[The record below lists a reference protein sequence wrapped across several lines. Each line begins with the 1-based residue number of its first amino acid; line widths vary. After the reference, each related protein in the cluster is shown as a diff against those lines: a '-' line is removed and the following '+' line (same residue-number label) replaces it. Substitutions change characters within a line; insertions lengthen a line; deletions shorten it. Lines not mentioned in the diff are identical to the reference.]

1 MITSLLLAL
10 LAATDVAAPQPLPEW
25 MTGSWTTAGA
35 ADEWTEEWWTP
46 PRAGIM
52 LGASRS
58 GKAEALGFFEHM
70 RIIRLGDQVAYCVMP
85 QGKTSTCFKAV
96 AADAASITFENP
108 AHDFP
113 QRVAYRRE
121 GERLVGEISGL
132 KGERL
137 QRWRYRRL
145 GN

>member
-1 MITSLLLAL
+1 MSFISLLL
-10 LAATDVAAPQPLPEW
+10 LAAAAAPELPEW
-25 MTGSWTTAGA
+25 MAGSWTTAGG

-52 LGASRS
+52 LGAGRS
-58 GKAEALGFFEHM
+58 GKADALGFFEHM
-70 RIIRLGDQVAYCVMP
+70 RILCDGDGVIFCALP
-85 QGKTSTCFKAV
+85 QGRAGTCFRAV
-96 AADAASITFENP
+96 SSGSSSITFENP

-113 QRVAYRRE
+113 QRVTYRRE
-121 GERLVGEISGL
+121 GKDLVGEISGL
-132 KGERL
+132 DGERL